1 MASINFPASPTVG
14 DTFTANGL
22 YFKWDG
28 VKWNTQS
35 TVFVNWVKKTN
46 NYTAQNADR
55 ILADT
60 TTIPFTITLPAS
72 PTAGDTILIADGGN
86 WALNNLT
93 VARNGSTIEGVA
105 ENLTLDIRGIRVDL
119 VYSGT
124 TWEVYAFTGPAE
136 LPDQTGN
143 TGKVLSTNGSIVSWT
158 EGLPS
163 QTGNTGKYLSTDGT
177 NASWAEGLPSQTGN
191 TGKYLSTNGTSAS
204 WQTIVQTSITGTANQ
219 IIASNPTGS
228 VTLSLPQS
236 IATTSG
242 VRFGSIGVGTAP
254 SATTGEIRAIDNIT
268 AYYSDE
274 RLKENI
280 TPIKDAINKV
290 VALKGVTYNSNDVA
304 ASFGYTNK
312 AEQVGVIAQD
322 VKQVLPQAVKAAPF
336 DIGIREDGTEFSISG
351 ENYMTVQYEKLVPLL
366 IEAIK
371 DQQRMIEELQ
381 RKIECQR

>member
-1 MASINFPASPTVG
+1 MASINFPALPTVG

-72 PTAGDTILIADGGN
+72 PNAGDTILIADGGN

-93 VARNGSTIEGVA
+93 VARNGSTIEGTT
-105 ENLTLDIRGIRVDL
+105 EDLTLDIRGIRVDL

-143 TGKVLSTNGSIVSWT
+143 SGKVLSTNGSVVSWV

-163 QTGNTGKYLSTDGT
+163 QTGNS
-177 NASWAEGLPSQTGN
+177 
-191 TGKYLSTNGTSAS
+191 GKYLSTNGTSAS
-204 WQTIVQTSITGTANQ
+204 WETVVQTSITGTANQ

-242 VRFGSIGVGTAP
+242 VQFGSIGVGTAP

-290 VALKGVTYNSNDVA
+290 VALKGVTYNSNHVA

-371 DQQRMIEELQ
+371 DQQKLIEELQ